1 MMNAFNQWFEQRAPR
16 ERQLLSIAFALLVIA
31 VIWWA
36 LVAPALQT
44 YRASTAVHAKLDT
57 ELAQMQAM
65 ASEAKQVRARPVVS
79 AAQAQAWLDASIKKL
94 GKATLQIQGSRVQ
107 VNFVGASPES
117 LAMWLAQAR
126 STVQL
131 LPLQANWKRNVGVA
145 NAASVL
151 WDGSIVLELP
161 AK

>member
-1 MMNAFNQWFEQRAPR
+1 MMDAFNQWFEQRAPR

-31 VIWWA
+31 VIWWT

-44 YRASTAVHAKLDT
+44 YRTSTAAHAKLDI

-79 AAQAQAWLDASIKKL
+79 AAQAQAWLDTSVKKL
-94 GKATLQIQGSRVQ
+94 GKATLQMQGSRVQ

-117 LAMWLAQAR
+117 IAMWLAEAR

-131 LPLQANWKRNVGVA
+131 LPLQANWKRSVGAA
-145 NAASVL
+145 NAANVL
-151 WDGSIVLELP
+151 WDGSMVLELP